1 MLPVRE
7 LMMSIST
14 QEITFVAPD
23 ISCGH
28 CVATVEKALGPLEG
42 VERVE
47 ASADTKHV
55 VVDFDPTRISV
66 DRLEA
71 VLDDAGYPVQK

>member
-1 MLPVRE
+1 MG
-7 LMMSIST
+7 IST

-28 CVATVEKALGPLEG
+28 CVATVQKALSPLDG

-47 ASADTKHV
+47 ASAETKQV
-55 VVDFDPTRISV
+55 LVDFDPARISV
-66 DRLEA
+66 DRLESA
-71 VLDDAGYPVQK
+71 LDDAGYPVQK